1 MKNLLYTKTWRV
13 LVMVAVVALTMSL
26 ASCDNRKEE
35 KSLVFDEMY
44 AQFIAQEEFK
54 SSSFDQQDQMLQE
67 WLEEA
72 ENNGYIHH
80 LDKNNAGYYTYT
92 YANGTLGAV
101 EIKDQSLEGTLP
113 TN

>member
-1 MKNLLYTKTWRV
+1 MRNLLYAKARRV
-13 LVMVAVVALTMSL
+13 LVAVVAVALAMSI

-35 KSLVFDEMY
+35 KSLAFDEMY
-44 AQFIAQEEFK
+44 AQFISREEFK
-54 SSSFDQQDQMLQE
+54 TCSFEQQDQMLQE

-72 ENNGYIHH
+72 ENDGYIHH

-101 EIKDQSLEGTLP
+101 EIKDQDLEGTLP
-113 TN
+113 MN